1 MDVLFVE
8 KDSLLEKYNTIWD
21 KVSADVKKEFDS
33 KPFYSKIFLKTKI
46 KCYSD
51 EDTDFCNKKILKAS
65 SNHTCLTVI
74 TISLALKKEENYYLQ
89 VFLKEFKHIRKEVIK
104 DIIGDPEISSDEY
117 DKSDKEKINCLGY
130 FLKRQV

>member
-33 KPFYSKIFLKTKI
+33 KPFYNKIFLKTKI
-46 KCYSD
+46 KCYGD

-65 SNHTCLTVI
+65 SNQTCLTVI
-74 TISLALKKEENYYLQ
+74 TISSAL
-89 VFLKEFKHIRKEVIK
+89 
-104 DIIGDPEISSDEY
+104 
-117 DKSDKEKINCLGY
+117 
-130 FLKRQV
+130 